1 MLSALK
7 EVQSS
12 RPSIQHVAM
21 ESVKLVLGTM
31 TFGPQVTPEDSDA
44 MVRSFLASGYNE
56 IDAAYVYN
64 EGDTERIL
72 GEVFAGEALPAYSV
86 ATKVNPRITGK
97 LDEASITD
105 QLEESLRRMRKDS
118 VDILYLHF
126 PDPST
131 DIEETLAACAKLHE
145 RGLFRELGMSNFAAW
160 QVVDAWHLCKAK
172 GWPLPTVYQGLY
184 NGLSRKVEAELF
196 PALRKLGMRFYAY
209 NPLAG
214 GILAGKYAEFTQAPE
229 PGRFTF
235 RPNYKDRYWKE
246 SFFNAMHDLN
256 NVCEAESI
264 SLVAAAFRWLAYH
277 SALDAGAGDGILL
290 GASRISQLEQNI
302 RAIDAGPLPE
312 SVLSVFETAWEA
324 AMPDSPDYFR
334 VAKKK

>member
-1 MLSALK
+1 MN
-7 EVQSS
+7 
-12 RPSIQHVAM
+12 
-21 ESVKLVLGTM
+21 SVKLVLGTM
-31 TFGPQVTPEDSDA
+31 TFGPQVTPEVSEE
-44 MVRSFLASGYNE
+44 MVRHFLALGHCE

-72 GEVFAGEALPAYSV
+72 GVVLDKPDMPACSL

-97 LDEASITD
+97 LDEVSITA
-105 QLEESLRRMRKDS
+105 QLEESLRRMRKNS

-131 DIEETLAACAKLHE
+131 DLEETLAACAKLHE
-145 RGLFRELGMSNFAAW
+145 RGLFRELGMSNFPAW
-160 QVVDAWHLCKAK
+160 QAVDAWHICKAR
-172 GWPLPTVYQGLY
+172 GWPTPTVYQGLY

-196 PALRKLGMRFYAY
+196 PALRELGMRFYAY

-214 GILAGKYAEFTQAPE
+214 GILAGKHAEFLEEPE
-229 PGRFTF
+229 PGRFTH

-246 SFFNAMHDLN
+246 SFFAAMHALTAA
-256 NVCEAESI
+256 CEAEEV

-277 SALDAGAGDGILL
+277 SALDADAGDGILI
-290 GASRISQLEQNI
+290 GASRLSQLEQNI
-302 RAIDAGPLPE
+302 KAIEMGPLPE
-312 SVLSVFETAWEA
+312 SIGEAFEVAWGA